1 MIARRGPI
9 KRLHA
14 VMVFTNNLL
23 EITGDRWHNGGI
35 RNLEFP
41 MQRYSINTPLVAIR
55 LCPSSESDKA
65 GVMTSLPSKAIVET
79 LGPSNLGKAMVE
91 VSWER
96 QRYAVF
102 QRDLAT
108 RATLVRTAAVG
119 D

>member
-1 MIARRGPI
+1 
-9 KRLHA
+9 
-14 VMVFTNNLL
+14 
-23 EITGDRWHNGGI
+23 
-35 RNLEFP
+35 

-65 GVMTSLPSKAIVET
+65 GVMSSLPAEAIVET
-79 LGPSNLGKAMVE
+79 HGPSNLGTGMIV

-102 QRDLAT
+102 ERDLST
-108 RATLVRTAAVG
+108 RATLVRAAAAG